1 MYSPTVVHVSLTLN
15 FAVGATRRSS
25 LACFVF
31 IAAVGNV
38 HRTPRR
44 YVLYLRGV
52 FCFKAQCE
60 LVTLRC
66 LYSFHCGDY
75 SELTGNLVPNTHPK
89 LACGERCLA
98 GYRFV

>member
-1 MYSPTVVHVSLTLN
+1 MYSPTVVHGSLTMI
-15 FAVGATRRSS
+15 FGVGLTRRSS
-25 LACFVF
+25 LACLVYTE
-31 IAAVGNV
+31 ALSNV

-44 YVLYLRGV
+44 YVMYLRV
-52 FCFKAQCE
+52 FFWFKASSE
-60 LVTLRC
+60 RFTLRC
-66 LYSFHCGDY
+66 VYSLHCGDY